1 MLWTPR
7 VARFYCKIFYFA
19 LTLKYLL
26 STKRSY
32 ILKKTCSFELQ
43 ICLSMYDILVD
54 IRYLRVNYLTKIIRT
69 EQRAQIVF
77 QNAEG
82 VTKNIVIKIFKNLQE
97 IICARVSFLIKI

>member
-7 VARFYCKIFYFA
+7 VARFYCNIFYFA
-19 LTLKYLL
+19 WTLKYLV

-32 ILKKTCSFELQ
+32 ILKQTCSFELQ

-54 IRYLRVNYLTKIIRT
+54 IRYLRVNYLTEIIRT

-82 VTKNIVIKIFKNLQE
+82 VTKNIVTKIFKNLQE

>member
-7 VARFYCKIFYFA
+7 VARFYCNNFYFA
-19 LTLKYLL
+19 WTLKYLE

-32 ILKKTCSFELQ
+32 ILKQTCSFELQ
-43 ICLSMYDILVD
+43 ISLSMYDILVD
-54 IRYLRVNYLTKIIRT
+54 IRYLRVNYLTEIIRT

-77 QNAEG
+77 QNAEA